1 MGFGRFEIFQVYSFG
16 RCPALIPQSLW
27 FTTRTIHSFIQFS
40 QCIKK
45 RAFFFLVVVE
55 MEERRMVSHMKER
68 QQMGLKRGVFK
79 KSQKQVG
86 YCQDY

>member
-1 MGFGRFEIFQVYSFG
+1 MGFGRFEIFRVYSFG

-45 RAFFFLVVVE
+45 RAFLFLVVVE
-55 MEERRMVSHMKER
+55 MEE
-68 QQMGLKRGVFK
+68 
-79 KSQKQVG
+79 
-86 YCQDY
+86 